1 MRLLSVNLQHEHDV
15 VLVRQRAL
23 QVARLLTFEAQD
35 QTRIATAV
43 SEIARNALCYAG
55 GGKVEFAIE
64 GQSAPQ
70 VLLIRVSDRG
80 PGIPMLQR
88 ILDEQYTSSTGM
100 GLGIL
105 GSRRLMDQC
114 DIQTS
119 PQGSTV
125 TLKKLLPRQ
134 APVVTPRRLSQLAD
148 QLTQQRPHSPL
159 EVVQQQNHELLRTLE
174 ELRQRQEDLLRLNRE
189 LEDTNR
195 GVVALYAELDE
206 KADHLRRADEMKS
219 RFLSNMSHEFRVPIN
234 TILSLSHMLLQ
245 RFDGDLTTEQEK
257 QVSFIRKAA
266 ENLAELV
273 NDLLDLAKI
282 EAGKLT
288 VHPGEFDVT
297 TLFSTLRGMLRPLLL
312 NEAVELIFEEHG
324 DIPLLVT
331 DESKVS
337 QILRNFIS
345 NALKFTESGEI
356 RVSAVL
362 TADSEAVRFAVS
374 DTGIGIAPEDQARIF
389 DEFIQ
394 VEHALQKRVKGT
406 GLGLPLCKKLATLLG
421 GSITVESILG
431 GGSTFSVVLPLH
443 YQPGEEPP
451 PGAEIMLSLD
461 PQLPVVLV
469 VENDEATL
477 LLYEKF
483 LQGSGFQLLPARTVR
498 QARDLL
504 RDIRPQAVIL
514 DILLPGE
521 DSWPLLAELKGQEES
536 QDIPI
541 MVVTT
546 VEDQRKGLALGAD
559 AYYVKPIERLRLLDT
574 LQRLTTRPQ
583 SA

>member
-1 MRLLSVNLQHEHDV
+1 
-15 VLVRQRAL
+15 
-23 QVARLLTFEAQD
+23 
-35 QTRIATAV
+35 
-43 SEIARNALCYAG
+43 
-55 GGKVEFAIE
+55 
-64 GQSAPQ
+64 
-70 VLLIRVSDRG
+70 
-80 PGIPMLQR
+80 MLQR

-125 TLKKLLPRQ
+125 TLKKLLPRH
-134 APVVTPRRLSQLAD
+134 APVVTPRHLAQLAA
-148 QLTQQRPHSPL
+148 QLAQQRPYSPL
-159 EVVQQQNHELLRTLE
+159 EVVQQQNQELLRTLE
-174 ELRQRQEDLLRLNRE
+174 ELCQKQADLLRLNRE

-206 KADHLRRADEMKS
+206 KADYLRRADEMKS

-245 RFDGDLTTEQEK
+245 RLDGDLTDEQEK
-257 QVSFIRKAA
+257 QLSFIRKAA

-288 VHPGEFDVT
+288 VHPVEFDVT

-324 DIPLLVT
+324 DIPLLIT

-356 RVSAVL
+356 RVSAAL
-362 TADSEAVRFAVS
+362 TADGKAVRFAVA

-394 VEHALQKRVKGT
+394 VEHALQQRVKGT
-406 GLGLPLCKKLATLLG
+406 GLGLPLCKKLTTLLG

-431 GGSTFSVVLPLH
+431 GGSTFSVVLPLQ
-443 YQPGEEPP
+443 YQPGEESPP
-451 PGAEIMLSLD
+451 DADIMPSLD

-477 LLYEKF
+477 LLYDKF
-483 LQGSGFQLLPARTVR
+483 LQASGFQLLPARTVR
-498 QARDLL
+498 QARELL

-521 DSWPLLAELKGQEES
+521 DAWPLLAELKGQQES

-541 MVVTT
+541 VVVTT

-574 LQRLTTRPQ
+574 LQRLTSRPQ
-583 SA
+583 IA

>member
-1 MRLLSVNLQHEHDV
+1 MRLLSVNLQQEHDV
-15 VLVRQRAL
+15 VLARQRAM
-23 QVARLLTFEAQD
+23 QVARLLTFETQD

-55 GGKVEFAIE
+55 NGKVEFAIE

-70 VLLIRVSDRG
+70 VLLIRVSDHG

-88 ILDEQYTSSTGM
+88 ILDEQYTSATGM

-125 TLKKLLPRQ
+125 TLKKLLPRH
-134 APVVTPRRLSQLAD
+134 APVVTPTRLAQIAA
-148 QLTQQRPHSPL
+148 QIVQQRPYGAL
-159 EVVQQQNHELLRTLE
+159 EVVQQQNQELLRTLE
-174 ELRQRQEDLLRLNRE
+174 ALHQKQDDLLRLNRE

-234 TILSLSHMLLQ
+234 TILSLSRMLLH
-245 RFDGDLTTEQEK
+245 RFDGDLTDEQDK

-288 VHPGEFDVT
+288 IHPSEFDVT

-312 NEAVELIFEEHG
+312 NETVALIFEEHG
-324 DIPLLVT
+324 DIPLLTT

-356 RVSAVL
+356 RVSAAL
-362 TADSEAVRFAVS
+362 TADGTAVCFAVA

-394 VEHALQKRVKGT
+394 VEHVKGT

-421 GSITVESILG
+421 GSITVESTPG
-431 GGSTFSVVLPLH
+431 EGATFSVMLPLQ
-443 YQPGEEPP
+443 YQPGEAPLPE
-451 PGAEIMLSLD
+451 AEIMLAPN

-541 MVVTT
+541 VVVTT

-559 AYYVKPIERLRLLDT
+559 AYYVKPIERPRLLDT
-574 LQRLTTRPQ
+574 LQRLTSRPQ
-583 SA
+583 IA

>member
-55 GGKVEFAIE
+55 SGKVEFAIE

-80 PGIPMLQR
+80 PGIPMLQC

-105 GSRRLMDQC
+105 GSRRLVDQC

-125 TLKKLLPRQ
+125 TLKKLLPRH

-159 EVVQQQNHELLRTLE
+159 EVVQQQNQELLRTLE
-174 ELRQRQEDLLRLNRE
+174 ELRQKQEDLLRLHRE

-288 VHPGEFDVT
+288 VHPGECDVT

-312 NEAVELIFEEHG
+312 NEAVALIFEEHG

-356 RVSAVL
+356 RVSAAL
-362 TADSEAVRFAVS
+362 TADGAAVCFAVA
-374 DTGIGIAPEDQARIF
+374 DTGIGIALEDQERIF

-394 VEHALQKRVKGT
+394 VEHALQQRVKGT

-431 GGSTFSVVLPLH
+431 EGSTFSVVLPLQ

-451 PGAEIMLSLD
+451 PEAEIMLSLN

-483 LQGSGFQLLPARTVR
+483 FRGSGFQLLPARTVR

-521 DSWPLLAELKGQEES
+521 DSWPLLADLKGQEES

-541 MVVTT
+541 VVVTT

>member
-15 VLVRQRAL
+15 VLARQRAR
-23 QVARLLTFEAQD
+23 QVAKLLAFEAQD

-55 GGKVEFAIE
+55 GGTVEFAIE

-70 VLLIRVSDRG
+70 VLLIRVTDRG

-119 PQGSTV
+119 PHGSTV
-125 TLKKLLPRQ
+125 TLKKLFPRH
-134 APVVTPRRLSQLAD
+134 APVVTARRLAQIAAQLA
-148 QLTQQRPHSPL
+148 QQRPHSPL
-159 EVVQQQNHELLRTLE
+159 EVVQEQNQELLHTLE
-174 ELRQRQEDLLRLNRE
+174 ELRQKQEDLLRLNRE

-206 KADHLRRADEMKS
+206 QADHLRRADEMKS

-234 TILSLSHMLLQ
+234 TILSLSHMLLH
-245 RFDGDLTTEQEK
+245 RFDGELTTEQEK
-257 QVSFIRKAA
+257 QVSFIHKAA

-282 EAGKLT
+282 EAGKTT
-288 VHPGEFDVT
+288 VHPVELDVT
-297 TLFSTLRGMLRPLLL
+297 TLLSTLRGMLRPLLL
-312 NEAVELIFEEHG
+312 NEAVELIFEEPG
-324 DIPLLVT
+324 DIPPLLT

-337 QILRNFIS
+337 QILRNLIS

-356 RVSAVL
+356 RVSVTL
-362 TADSEAVRFAVS
+362 TADGKAVCFAVA
-374 DTGIGIAPEDQARIF
+374 DTGIGIALEDQARIF
-389 DEFIQ
+389 DEFLQ
-394 VEHALQKRVKGT
+394 VENALQQRVKGT

-421 GSITVESILG
+421 GSITVQSAPG

-443 YQPGEEPP
+443 YRPGEEPP
-451 PGAEIMLSLD
+451 PEADIIRSFN
-461 PQLPVVLV
+461 PQLPTVLV
-469 VENDEATL
+469 VEDDEATL

-483 LQGSGFQLLPARTVR
+483 LQGSGFRLLPARTAR

-504 RDIRPQAVIL
+504 RDLRPQAIIL

-521 DSWPLLAELKGQEES
+521 DAWPLLAELKGQEES

-559 AYYVKPIERLRLLDT
+559 AYYLKPIERTRLLDT
-574 LQRLTTRPQ
+574 LQQLTSRPQ
-583 SA
+583 IA

>member
-15 VLVRQRAL
+15 VLARQRAR
-23 QVARLLTFEAQD
+23 QVAKLLVFEAQD

-55 GGKVEFAIE
+55 GGTVEFAIE

-70 VLLIRVSDRG
+70 VLLIRVTDRG

-88 ILDEQYTSSTGM
+88 ILDEQYISSTGM

-119 PQGSTV
+119 PHGSTV
-125 TLKKLLPRQ
+125 TLKKLFPRH
-134 APVVTPRRLSQLAD
+134 APVVTARRLAQIAAQLA
-148 QLTQQRPHSPL
+148 QQRPHSPL
-159 EVVQQQNHELLRTLE
+159 EVVQEQNQELLHTLE
-174 ELRQRQEDLLRLNRE
+174 ELRQKQEDLLRLNRE

-206 KADHLRRADEMKS
+206 QADHLRRADEMKS

-234 TILSLSHMLLQ
+234 TILSLSHMLLH
-245 RFDGDLTTEQEK
+245 RFDGELTTEQEK
-257 QVSFIRKAA
+257 QVSFIHKAA

-282 EAGKLT
+282 EAGKTT
-288 VHPGEFDVT
+288 VHPVELDVT
-297 TLFSTLRGMLRPLLL
+297 TLLSTLRGMLRPLLL
-312 NEAVELIFEEHG
+312 NEAVELIFEEPG
-324 DIPLLVT
+324 DIPLLLT

-337 QILRNFIS
+337 QILRNLIS

-356 RVSAVL
+356 RVSVTL
-362 TADSEAVRFAVS
+362 TADGKAVCFAVA
-374 DTGIGIAPEDQARIF
+374 DTGIGIALEDQARIF
-389 DEFIQ
+389 DEFLQ
-394 VEHALQKRVKGT
+394 VENALQQRVKGT

-421 GSITVESILG
+421 GSITVQSAPG

-443 YQPGEEPP
+443 YRPGEEPP
-451 PGAEIMLSLD
+451 PEADIIRSFN
-461 PQLPVVLV
+461 PQLPTVLV
-469 VENDEATL
+469 VEDDEATL

-483 LQGSGFQLLPARTVR
+483 LQGSGFQLLPARTAR

-504 RDIRPQAVIL
+504 RDLRPQAIIL

-521 DSWPLLAELKGQEES
+521 DAWPLLAELKGQEES

-559 AYYVKPIERLRLLDT
+559 AYYLKPIERTRLLDT
-574 LQRLTTRPQ
+574 LQQLTSRPQ
-583 SA
+583 IA